1 MSSAQNLV
9 PFRAICCASG
19 PHDPM
24 PNVIELE
31 VLDVAGDGLDVS
43 WEIVVTGVVEAVG
56 VFFVIEVIAK
66 VARTRSATIS
76 VAAPM

>member
-1 MSSAQNLV
+1 V
-9 PFRAICCASG
+9 
-19 PHDPM
+19 

-31 VLDVAGDGLDVS
+31 VLDVAGDGLDVPR
-43 WEIVVTGVVEAVG
+43 EIVVTGVVEVVG

-66 VARTRSATIS
+66 VAKTRRATIS